1 MLYCFLFL
9 LLNSIDREKHEMSVC
24 FMKNVHSRV
33 LAKLVGL
40 YDYVI
45 MATSERTVRKKL
57 SIQKR

>member
-1 MLYCFLFL
+1 
-9 LLNSIDREKHEMSVC
+9 
-24 FMKNVHSRV
+24 MKNVHSSRV
-33 LAKLVGL
+33 LATLVGL